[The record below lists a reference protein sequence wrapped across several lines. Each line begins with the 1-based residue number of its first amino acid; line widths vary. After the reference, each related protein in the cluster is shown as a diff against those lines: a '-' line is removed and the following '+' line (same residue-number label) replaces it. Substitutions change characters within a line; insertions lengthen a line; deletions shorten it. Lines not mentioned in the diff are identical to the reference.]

1 MKRLAIVGGVFAL
14 AAVTLS
20 VATGG
25 AQQPGERTFTLIEGE
40 GGTFGFV
47 DNPPKSKGQT
57 EKTFTTSVGD
67 MLVFASPLLDE
78 SKARVGTLH
87 ASCVATRGGKA
98 GKAAYQCTGT
108 FVLKDGAIAVDVAFN
123 EAQGANLTIAITGG
137 TGAYE
142 GARGSIASKE
152 GPNDTSV
159 DTVHL
164 LP

>member
-1 MKRLAIVGGVFAL
+1 VVAL
-14 AAVTLS
+14 AGVALF

-25 AQQPGERTFTLIEGE
+25 AQQPGERTFTLTER
-40 GGTFGFV
+40 GGTFNFV

-57 EKTFTTSVGD
+57 ERTFTSSVGD
-67 MLVFASPLLDE
+67 MLAFSTPLYDE
-78 SKARVGTLH
+78 ANARAGTAH
-87 ASCVATRGGKA
+87 VSCVVTRGGK
-98 GKAAYQCTGT
+98 GPRVSYQCNGT
-108 FVLKDGAIAVDVAFN
+108 FVLKDGSIAVDAAFV
-123 EAQGANLTIAITGG
+123 EAEGGNITVAITGG

-142 GARGSIASKE
+142 GANGTIISRD